1 MRNGDMNQSSASV
14 LSARALTVFLL
25 NHIISSHHGVVRLGQ
40 AVSPLLLMKSF
51 LNIQDGNCLNDNESF
66 LDFNVLLDLVQEVL
80 CLLCMNNLLVLQACS
95 GPRQDKI
102 GIILRPR
109 DTILKKISRAIAW
122 DRPLVG
128 VSICVEVFSLET

>member
-51 LNIQDGNCLNDNESF
+51 LNIQDGSCLSDNES
-66 LDFNVLLDLVQEVL
+66 LLNINAL
-80 CLLCMNNLLVLQACS
+80 
-95 GPRQDKI
+95 
-102 GIILRPR
+102 
-109 DTILKKISRAIAW
+109 
-122 DRPLVG
+122 
-128 VSICVEVFSLET
+128 